1 MRVTRENELMQS
13 LEYRTDAVHAFIGHS
28 KDTYEANYKTLSDD
42 DFVPLSQR
50 HFDRSTTQRPK
61 ISHRRQFN

>member
-13 LEYRTDAVHAFIGHS
+13 LEYRADAVHAFIGHS
-28 KDTYEANYKTLSDD
+28 KDTCEANYKTLSDD

-50 HFDRSTTQRPK
+50 QLDRSCH
-61 ISHRRQFN
+61 ISSKFS